1 MASTGSETSV
11 HHGIDLVGMYEPR
24 FLSARHRSFYGD
36 SGYSNFGYWADGAT
50 SGRAACDSLLDRLLG
65 MLPEPPSSLLDVACG
80 EGGTTA
86 RVRERFP
93 EAVITAVNIS
103 PGQITRAAARCP
115 GVRFLQMDA
124 TQLEFP
130 ADSFDAV
137 LCVEAAHHFNTR
149 ERFLREALR
158 VLRPGGTLLLTDG
171 IVRGPLGP
179 WARRLVPDL
188 GSMPAE
194 NFVDRAGYERLL
206 AEVGFRAVAIE
217 EALERTFLPC
227 GRRFLRHTWQEFL
240 QPSRWP
246 DLLRETPAPL
256 VSLWWTISRR
266 HLEEY
271 LLVKAVRPG
280 EGRS

>member
-1 MASTGSETSV
+1 
-11 HHGIDLVGMYEPR
+11 
-24 FLSARHRSFYGD
+24 
-36 SGYSNFGYWADGAT
+36 
-50 SGRAACDSLLDRLLG
+50 
-65 MLPEPPSSLLDVACG
+65 
-80 EGGTTA
+80 
-86 RVRERFP
+86 
-93 EAVITAVNIS
+93 
-103 PGQITRAAARCP
+103 
-115 GVRFLQMDA
+115 MDA
-124 TQLEFP
+124 TRLEFP
-130 ADSFDAV
+130 ADSFDAL
-137 LCVEAAHHFNTR
+137 LCVEAAHHFDTR

-188 GSMPAE
+188 GSMPPE

-206 AEVGFRAVAIE
+206 AEVGFGEVAIE
-217 EALERTFLPC
+217 EALEQTFLSC
-227 GRRFLRHTWQEFL
+227 GRHFLRHTWQEFL